1 METMG
6 KLLRLV
12 FASVVVIVACGAAI
26 YIVYL
31 NKDSVQ
37 STKTET
43 IKQEYIYDEDPA
55 LDIYREQLRNEYKN
69 AEAEYPLENVNQN
82 QE

>member
-43 IKQEYIYDEDPA
+43 IKPEYIYDEDPDLA
-55 LDIYREQLRNEYKN
+55 SYHEQLRNKYKN
-69 AEAEYPLENVNQN
+69 ISAEYPLENVNQN
-82 QE
+82 KE

>member
-31 NKDSVQ
+31 NKYSVQ

-43 IKQEYIYDEDPA
+43 IKPEYIYDVDPDLA
-55 LDIYREQLRNEYKN
+55 PYHEQLRDKYKN
-69 AEAEYPLENVNQN
+69 ISAVSP
-82 QE
+82 